1 MCFSTS
7 HVLPHVSQESYDKFS
22 HAHVLMHCS
31 QLMCA
36 FVFSIYYV
44 LKSFR
49 YMSFFSHVANAQASV
64 CICTFGSKCV
74 ANRLSKCVTTI
85 LLAGSQAMNPME
97 LLRNLMV
104 S

>member
-1 MCFSTS
+1 M
-7 HVLPHVSQESYDKFS
+7 
-22 HAHVLMHCS
+22 
-31 QLMCA
+31 
-36 FVFSIYYV
+36 
-44 LKSFR
+44 R
-49 YMSFFSHVANAQASV
+49 FFSHVANAQASV

-74 ANRLSKCVTTI
+74 ANRLSKYVTTI

>member
-36 FVFSIYYV
+36 FVFLIYYA
-44 LKSFR
+44 LESFR

-64 CICTFGSKCV
+64 CIYAHSAQSVLPIGCRS
-74 ANRLSKCVTTI
+74 
-85 LLAGSQAMNPME
+85 M
-97 LLRNLMV
+97 
-104 S
+104 